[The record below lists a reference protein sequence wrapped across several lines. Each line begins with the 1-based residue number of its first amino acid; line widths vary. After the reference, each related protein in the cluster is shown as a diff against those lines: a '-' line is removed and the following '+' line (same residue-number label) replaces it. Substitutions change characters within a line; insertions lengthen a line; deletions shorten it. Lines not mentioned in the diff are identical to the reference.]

1 MICQVCTNN
10 FPCKCEHPT
19 CSKDVA
25 LDVLRAETAAL
36 KAKMASLR
44 IIFGM
49 VGDMQQLI
57 PEEYSATEAANYD
70 Y

>member
-10 FPCKCEHPT
+10 FPCKCQHPT

-25 LDVLRAETAAL
+25 LDVMRAEIIAL

-57 PEEYSATEAANYD
+57 PEEYSTAGETTYD
-70 Y
+70 N

>member
-1 MICQVCTNN
+1 
-10 FPCKCEHPT
+10 
-19 CSKDVA
+19 VA
-25 LDVLRAETAAL
+25 LDVMRAEIIAL

-57 PEEYSATEAANYD
+57 PEEYSTAGETTYD
-70 Y
+70 N